1 MGLEY
6 DDSVDDWDED
16 DVTGFPKF
24 QGRKWNGRELIRKI
38 AKLEGEEID
47 DEDDEDTGD
56 CDDEEFP
63 DCR

>member
-6 DDSVDDWDED
+6 DDSVDDWDEE

-24 QGRKWNGRELIRKI
+24 QGRKWNGRALLRKI
-38 AKLEGEEID
+38 AREEGDELD
-47 DEDDEDTGD
+47 DEDDEEL
-56 CDDEEFP
+56 DDEEFP